1 MGSGIAN
8 DFSVPHPLRGF
19 IAERVGNH
27 NSRESRT
34 MLSRVADSLY
44 WMSRY
49 LERAENTVRLLD
61 VTMSL
66 MLDAGGSNVE
76 TRWQRMVAALGKPVE
91 MDWNG
96 SIEEMAK
103 KLVYDH
109 LSPASVI
116 YCLNGARENAR
127 QVREEISTEMWQR
140 LNRLYHQMHLSHTQS
155 QFSANIGDQL
165 STVIDG
171 IYLFK
176 GTTDTS
182 MIHGQ
187 GWQFI
192 RLGRYLERAYA
203 TATLLEVYQS
213 ELFPPQERESSGYL
227 HLELVGLLRCCTAFE
242 AYCQVYTADL
252 SPERM
257 LEFLVLN
264 RDFPHAIH
272 YCVEGTRQAVEG
284 IQQTGGRRPPEEL
297 KAAIGKLSALLGY
310 TSINEILSGDTA
322 GFLHNI
328 RGQCLHIHELIY
340 RFYVHYSIES
350 ALNV

>member
-1 MGSGIAN
+1 
-8 DFSVPHPLRGF
+8 
-19 IAERVGNH
+19 
-27 NSRESRT
+27 

-66 MLDAGGSNVE
+66 MLDTGGSNVE
-76 TRWQRMVAALGKPVE
+76 TRWQRMVAALGKPGE
-91 MDWNG
+91 MEWNG

-140 LNRLYHQMHLSHTQS
+140 LNRLYHQMHLPRAQS
-155 QFSANIGDQL
+155 QFSANMSDQL
-165 STVIDG
+165 SAVIDG

-213 ELFPPQERESSGYL
+213 ELFPAQERESSGYL

-264 RDFPHAIH
+264 REFPHAIH
-272 YCVEGTRQAVEG
+272 YCVAGTREAVEG
-284 IQQTGGRRPPEEL
+284 IQQAGGRRPPEEL
-297 KAAIGKLSALLGY
+297 KAAIGKLSAMLGY
-310 TSINEILSGDTA
+310 TSINEILVGDTA
-322 GFLHNI
+322 GFLHKI
-328 RGQCLHIHELIY
+328 RGQCLYIHELIY
-340 RFYVHYSIES
+340 RFYVHYSIQS
-350 ALNV
+350 ALTV